1 MTAVASERRIRA
13 ASLAE
18 LRSAGRQVVHLDGH
32 VVCLFAEGREV
43 YAVDNRCPHMGF
55 PLHRGTVCDGIL
67 TCHWH
72 HARFDLATGGTFDQ
86 FADEL
91 RRFPV
96 RLDGDD
102 VLVDLTPPHD
112 PAAHQRK
119 RLRDG
124 LERDIPLVLAKAA
137 IALLEADSSGID
149 VLRAGLDFGVA
160 RRGGGWFRGLTT
172 LTCFANLAPR
182 LDGPERAAAL
192 YHGVADVA
200 SDSAGDLPRFPLEPL
215 PGQVPGPDR
224 LATWFRSF
232 IEVRDAEGAERA
244 LVSAVRGGA
253 SPEQL
258 ADMLFAA
265 ATDHRY
271 LDGGHTLDFV
281 NKALEALD
289 AAGNGVGLTEPPR
302 SGGAGWAGAGADT
315 KRAEAVLGS
324 LPVQL
329 AGAERMEESNAWRH
343 PVDLVRLLE
352 RAFAELPAALESGR
366 TGRWD
371 GRDELVRT
379 VLGDEPEAI
388 ADGLLAAL
396 REGASEVELASAVAF
411 AAATRIARF
420 PTSNEFGDWDAALH
434 TFTFANAVEQGLR
447 RSPSPEL
454 VRGVFDAAMSVHL
467 DRFLNVPARRLPA
480 PASGAD
486 PEALLAELPVLLDR
500 QQQVDEARQLAASYL
515 GSGGDPRR
523 FVAALGAA
531 LVREDRNFHTIQCV
545 EAAARQHELLAG
557 TDDASLPLVAA
568 AGYLAAHATTN
579 RSQRQTFEIARRL
592 HRGEQLYEE
601 VD

>member
-1 MTAVASERRIRA
+1 MTAVASDRRVRA
-13 ASLAE
+13 ASLTE
-18 LRSAGRQVVHLDGH
+18 LRAAGRQVVHLDGH
-32 VVCLFAEGREV
+32 VMCLFAEGEEV

-55 PLHRGTVCDGIL
+55 PLHRGTICDGIL

-91 RRFPV
+91 SRYPV
-96 RLDGDD
+96 SLDGDD
-102 VLVDLTPPHD
+102 VLVDLSPPHD

-124 LERDIPLVLAKAA
+124 LERDIPLVVAKAT
-137 IALLEADSSGID
+137 IALLDADPSGID
-149 VLRAGLDFGVA
+149 VFRAGLDFGVS

-172 LTCFANLAPR
+172 ITCFVNIAAR
-182 LDGPERAAAL
+182 LDAPDRAAAL
-192 YHGVADVA
+192 YHGLADVA
-200 SDSAGDLPRFPLEPL
+200 SDSAGDAPRFPLEPL
-215 PGQVPGPDR
+215 PGRAPEQQR
-224 LATWFRSF
+224 LAAWFRRF
-232 IEVRDAEGAERA
+232 IDVRDAEGAERA
-244 LVSAVRGGA
+244 LVSAARGGA
-253 SPEQL
+253 SPQEL

-289 AAGNGVGLTEPPR
+289 V
-302 SGGAGWAGAGADT
+302 AGWQ
-315 KRAEAVLGS
+315 RAEAVLGS
-324 LPVQL
+324 LPAQL
-329 AGAERMEESNAWRH
+329 AGAERMEESNAWRN

-352 RAFAELPAALESGR
+352 QAFAELPAALETSR
-366 TGRWD
+366 SGRWD
-371 GRDELVRT
+371 GRHALVET
-379 VLGDEPEAI
+379 VLDGEAEAI

-396 REGASEVELASAVAF
+396 REGANEVELASAVSY

-420 PTSNEFGDWDAALH
+420 PTSNEFGDWDTALH

-454 VRGVFDAAMSVHL
+454 LRGVFDAAMSVHL

-480 PASGAD
+480 PEPDAD
-486 PEALLAELPVLLDR
+486 PEALLAGLPALLDR
-500 QQQVDEARQLAASYL
+500 QQQVDEARQLAASFL
-515 GSGGDPRR
+515 GSGSEPRR
-523 FVAALGAA
+523 LVAALGAA

-557 TDDASLPLVAA
+557 TPDASLPLVAA

-579 RSQRQTFEIARRL
+579 RSQRQTFDIARRL